1 MPSLSK
7 VRREREPKIVRAVK
21 AKGFP
26 DLGAY
31 FRKRWGW
38 TFERMG
44 DELKVAA
51 ATVSD
56 YYGLFVKDLK
66 AGEPAKKRAK

>member
-7 VRREREPKIVRAVK
+7 TRRKREPKIVRAAK
-21 AKGFP
+21 DKGFV

-44 DELKVAA
+44 DELKVSPS
-51 ATVSD
+51 TVSD
-56 YYGLFVKDLK
+56 YYGTFVKGVDKK
-66 AGEPAKKRAK
+66 AN